1 MKQSTVTI
9 IVTVYNVESVLKQ
22 VLQSIVSQTYPIEKI
37 ILVDNHSSDQSV
49 AVANDFAKRHKK
61 IPIEV
66 IKREKTYG
74 VSDSYNLGA
83 ELAKTEY
90 IVTLHSDSLLPT
102 PDELS
107 HLMKPFAK
115 ESCIA
120 AMPIVVHRKKEWDE
134 YNFWQKCLFAHV
146 VGKQGHAL
154 NGKFDAYKRE
164 AFLSLGGYD
173 TDRFNH
179 FIGSEDA
186 DMGFRLKKAGRIAKT
201 NAHTVHVHGKDP
213 SYRLGDWIAR
223 RKFLAVSYGRQIQL
237 HSHEMGLFGL
247 TQFFVK
253 PGLVLIS
260 FFALRNWIFILP
272 LLLFPFLY
280 MHTMFIDNHTRR
292 DPQIII
298 LPFIII
304 YLVIMESIWM
314 FYSFLFMHDTRYNT
328 NSV

>member
-1 MKQSTVTI
+1 MKNQPTVSI
-9 IVTVYNVESVLKQ
+9 IIPVYKVACVLEG
-22 VLQSIVSQTYPIEKI
+22 VLTSIYNQTYPIAEI
-37 ILVDNHSSDQSV
+37 ILIDNHSPDDSVSV
-49 AVANDFAKRHKK
+49 ARRFASNHKK
-61 IPIEV
+61 ISIRIIV
-66 IKREKTYG
+66 RKKTYG
-74 VSDSYNLGA
+74 ISESYNLGA
-83 ELAKTEY
+83 KLAKSEY

-107 HLMKPFAK
+107 RLMKPFAK

-164 AFLSLGGYD
+164 TFLSLGGYD

-201 NAHTVHVHGKDP
+201 NAYAVHVHGKDP

-237 HSHEMGLFGL
+237 HAHEMGLFGL

-253 PGLVLIS
+253 PAIALITVFAVVHPVFFVPILVFPFWYMRSMFLDS
-260 FFALRNWIFILP
+260 ESRKNPDIFLLP
-272 LLLFPFLY
+272 LVV
-280 MHTMFIDNHTRR
+280 M
-292 DPQIII
+292 
-298 LPFIII
+298 
-304 YLVIMESIWM
+304 YLVFAETVWM
-314 FYSFLFMHDTRYNT
+314 LHALFRRTL
-328 NSV
+328 